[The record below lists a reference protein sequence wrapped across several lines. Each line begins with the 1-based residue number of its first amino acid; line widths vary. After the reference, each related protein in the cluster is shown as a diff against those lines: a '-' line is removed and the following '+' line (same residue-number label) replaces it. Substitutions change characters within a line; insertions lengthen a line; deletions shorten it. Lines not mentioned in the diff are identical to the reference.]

1 MDKTVLQF
9 PITATSRRMLA
20 DEEIVS
26 EDQSRML
33 ADEEIVSEDHSRALQ
48 TNRAEYD
55 RLYALLSGQSFWTPP
70 GYAQVSPEGLL
81 GEYSQYWNANYASR
95 KSLYTQLRTIRST
108 LDKGAY
114 LNFYNCYKN

>member
-20 DEEIVS
+20 DE
-26 EDQSRML
+26 Q
-33 ADEEIVSEDHSRALQ
+33 IVSEDHSRALQ

-55 RLYALLSGQSFWTPP
+55 RLYAQLSGQSFWTPA

-81 GEYSQYWNANYASR
+81 GTYS
-95 KSLYTQLRTIRST
+95 
-108 LDKGAY
+108 
-114 LNFYNCYKN
+114 